1 MAAGHKDDVTAEN
14 LRETS
19 LDRAGHENFCEQLES
34 YIESNPFRSMVIAL
48 VAGIAVA
55 KLLL

>member
-1 MAAGHKDDVTAEN
+1 MAARHKDDVTAEN
-14 LRETS
+14 VRDTS
-19 LDRAGHENFCEQLES
+19 PDPAERENFCERLET